1 VYAETKHNKE
11 TAAVKNCQRVTANF
25 DRVHQ
30 TRTDEKEEAVHRDNP
45 IIDVYRHSP
54 ALRIRR

>member
-1 VYAETKHNKE
+1 MQKQNKE

-54 ALRIRR
+54 ALRI